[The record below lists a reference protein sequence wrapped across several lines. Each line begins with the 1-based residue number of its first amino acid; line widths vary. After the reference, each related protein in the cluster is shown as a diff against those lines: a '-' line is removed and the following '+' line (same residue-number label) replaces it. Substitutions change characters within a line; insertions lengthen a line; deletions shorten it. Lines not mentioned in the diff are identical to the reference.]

1 MKKTN
6 YLLFRFILTL
16 YKNVNTYEFSSKFLL
31 MYNSVIMTHASVPA
45 EERAKLG
52 ISDNLCRLSIGVE
65 DIEDILAD
73 LKNALDAVKL

>member
-1 MKKTN
+1 
-6 YLLFRFILTL
+6 
-16 YKNVNTYEFSSKFLL
+16 
-31 MYNSVIMTHASVPA
+31 MYTHHPPACSMSTHSGLSTSFFADEDRVIMTHASVPP

-65 DIEDILAD
+65 DIEDILSD